1 MYNYVLGFLRAQKT
15 MERKN
20 KLQSIKYKTRIRDG
34 KENSADCMC
43 FSVPEQVTEGEMSNI
58 QVRRHPSPPNPNPPP
73 PASLRMK

>member
-1 MYNYVLGFLRAQKT
+1 

-20 KLQSIKYKTRIRDG
+20 KLQSIKYKTRIRDE

-43 FSVPEQVTEGEMSNI
+43 FKRARAGD
-58 QVRRHPSPPNPNPPP
+58 RRGDVQYTSEETPLAPHPPT